1 MGLLN
6 KLQQGESTLTAF
18 NGSTPS
24 VNPLST
30 NQSNLHAT
38 PEGTAGYSLDGNFFP
53 AVNTAFQTYLD
64 GTNNI
69 LPQPSQLD
77 LGGATPSQYIDNQPG

>member
-6 KLQQGESTLTAF
+6 KLQQGGSTLTAF
-18 NGSTPS
+18 NGNTPS
-24 VNPLST
+24 INNLST

-38 PEGTAGYSLDGNFFP
+38 PDGIAGYSLDGNFESN
-53 AVNTAFQTYLD
+53 VNTSFQSYLD
-64 GTNNI
+64 GANNI

-77 LGGATPSQYIDNQPG
+77 LGGNTPSKYTDNLPG

>member
-6 KLQQGESTLTAF
+6 KLQQGGSTLTAF
-18 NGSTPS
+18 NGNTPS

-38 PEGTAGYSLDGNFFP
+38 PDGTSGYSLDGNFFP
-53 AVNTAFQTYLD
+53 DVNAAFQTYLD
-64 GTNNI
+64 GTNNL

-77 LGGATPSQYIDNQPG
+77 LGGVTPSKYEDNQPG